1 MERKYNARLV
11 PMDKDLNATEIND
24 IIKLVK
30 RTPDGELGTIGISKN
45 KMLGNDYWQPQRMVI
60 TSDETINF
68 GWYIDDIGQ
77 LRKSVTDDAD
87 YWSVRKEYKKVIA
100 TYPGV
105 LGIPCIDLVDV
116 RVWVDKM
123 CPDEVYLEASDVFV
137 FGNYINTCAC
147 CKSTIH
153 NTGKLWFLCKSCS
166 VIPTLI
172 NNTVNIQW
180 REPYVDER
188 QFLKKDRE
196 YNETGYREEE
206 ENEDEKVNMPPD
218 TSKLSRVEVI
228 GNGREYV
235 NMNTGK
241 VELSFQDDNRTLK
254 IFVEKGRQQHPP
266 IDWRDIADKYYKQDV
281 PNMTAEAIFN
291 WFKNQMDGK

>member
-11 PMDKDLNATEIND
+11 PMGTALNATEIND

-30 RTPDGELGTIGISKN
+30 RTPDGEFGTIGISKN

-60 TSDETINF
+60 TSDETIGF
-68 GWYIDDIGQ
+68 GWYIDDVGQ

-100 TYPGV
+100 TYPQV
-105 LGIPCIDLVDV
+105 PDIPCIDLLDV

-123 CPDEVYLEASDVFV
+123 CPDEVYLETRVDVDYVGSDSNGRDQYAPVGEEV
-137 FGNYINTCAC
+137 CLT
-147 CKSTIH
+147 
-153 NTGKLWFLCKSCS
+153 
-166 VIPTLI
+166 

-188 QFLKKDRE
+188 QFLKEDRE
-196 YNETGYREEE
+196 YNETGYRE